1 VSAMQRGPYNILTQ
15 HLGCMAITLS

>member
-15 HLGCMAITLS
+15 HLGFIAITLL